1 MVVNI
6 ESKFYEQVYLIG
18 DNMKINSTNK
28 GYALLFTMVI
38 VSVIMVIATGISRS
52 ISKQLILSATA
63 QESQIAFYEA
73 DTAAE
78 CALYASQKNGGLLL
92 LVNPPGPGTIDCGP
106 NTLDVTETAPGSRIY
121 NIDPRLG
128 VTGPCFSIEID
139 ESSTPAVA
147 QTYGYN
153 ICNAKPND
161 NRVVERGI
169 EVRY

>member
-1 MVVNI
+1 MVVKNV
-6 ESKFYEQVYLIG
+6 SKFYDQVYLTG
-18 DNMKINSTNK
+18 NNMKINSTNK

-73 DTAAE
+73 DTGAE

-106 NTLDVTETAPGSRIY
+106 NTLDVTETAPGSRVYRIY
-121 NIDPRLG
+121 PKLS
-128 VTGPCFSIEID
+128 VTGPCFKIDID
-139 ESSTPAVA
+139 ESTTPVVA
-147 QTYGYN
+147 QAYGYN
-153 ICNAKPND
+153 ICNALPTD